1 MEFPE
6 AVCLRPA
13 AVSPDA
19 DAIAHAH
26 ATAGELRT
34 HGRHSP
40 GVANPAAQ
48 HLRPARRAGYVP
60 DVVRGSRRPRRAN
73 EYPLTSIAPPGADR
87 ERAHPARRPSV
98 GAAGENVR
106 S

>member
-6 AVCLRPA
+6 ALCLRPA

-19 DAIAHAH
+19 DAIARAH

-34 HGRHSP
+34 HGRDSL
-40 GVANPAAQ
+40 GVANHAPRY
-48 HLRPARRAGYVP
+48 LRPPRRAAHVP
-60 DVVRGSRRPRRAN
+60 DIHRGSRRPPRAN
-73 EYPLTSIAPPGADR
+73 EYPLTSIAPAGADR
-87 ERAHPARRPSV
+87 GRAHPARRPSV
-98 GAAGENVR
+98 GAAGESFR